1 MNGFFQGLLKIVS
14 GNAKSGKRN
23 TVYKSGFYLG
33 AGIFG
38 GIALNDLWRVFNL
51 PGNNEPLVLPTG
63 KPGESGPEEE
73 KKANRDEY
81 YQRLLAILV
90 IAGTIVLD
98 KTDLLP
104 FGSGLLIGV
113 DLANKTERGEYIGF
127 A

>member
-1 MNGFFQGLLKIVS
+1 MNGFFQGLLKIGS

-23 TVYKSGFYLG
+23 SVYKNGFYLG

-38 GIALNDLWRVFNL
+38 GIALNDIWRIFNL

-63 KPGESGPEEE
+63 KPSEEGPKEQ
-73 KKANRDEY
+73 KVNNKDEY
-81 YQRLLAILV
+81 YQRLLAIMV

-113 DLANKTERGEYIGF
+113 SMANSAERGEYIGF

>member
-1 MNGFFQGLLKIVS
+1 MNGFFQGLLKIGS

-38 GIALNDLWRVFNL
+38 GIALNDIWRVLNL

-63 KPGESGPEEE
+63 KPGPEEE
-73 KKANRDEY
+73 KKSNKDEY
-81 YQRLLAILV
+81 YQRLLAIMV
-90 IAGTIVLD
+90 IGATIILD

-113 DLANKTERGEYIGF
+113 DMANKTERGEYIGF